1 MPPCLAAPYDKRER
15 PMKAVVYEE
24 FQKMPTVQ
32 NVPDPTPSDDGV
44 VIKVAATGVC
54 RSDWHAWMGHAG
66 GDLPHVSGHEF
77 AGTIEAIGP
86 NVKNWKVGGRVTVP
100 FACGCG
106 TCKECATG
114 NTHVC
119 PNQVQPG
126 FSHWGSF
133 AEYVAIEY
141 AETNLVGLPE
151 ALDFVTAASLGC
163 RFATS
168 FRAVATQGRVS
179 KGDWVAV
186 HGCGGVGLSAIMIA
200 HALGARLI
208 AIDIAEDKLN
218 FAKSLGA
225 EEIINA
231 DTEKDIPQCI
241 KQITNGGADVS
252 IDALGNPKT
261 AFDSVASLK
270 IQGKHIQVG
279 LLLGGEN
286 HPPMPMDDVIAKEL
300 EIIGSHGMQ
309 ASAYPRMLDMIANDQ
324 LHPQKLVG
332 DTITLEDAPA
342 ALADMNTFT
351 GIGMKVI
358 RLG

>member
-1 MPPCLAAPYDKRER
+1 
-15 PMKAVVYEE
+15 MKAVVYEE
-24 FQKMPTVQ
+24 CQKVPTVK

-54 RSDWHAWMGHAG
+54 RSDWHAWMGHADC
-66 GDLPHVSGHEF
+66 DLPHVPGHEF
-77 AGTIEAIGP
+77 AGTIEAIGT
-86 NVKNWKVGGRVTVP
+86 NIKNWKVGDRVTVP

-106 TCKECATG
+106 TCSECATG

-119 PNQVQPG
+119 PDQVQPG

-141 AETNLVGLPE
+141 AEANLVALPE

-168 FRAVATQGRVS
+168 FRAVATQGRVTE
-179 KGDWVAV
+179 GDWVAV

-200 HALGARLI
+200 RARGARII

-225 EEIINA
+225 EETINA
-231 DTEKDIPQCI
+231 AAEENVPQRI
-241 KQITNGGADVS
+241 AQITNGGTDVS
-252 IDALGNPKT
+252 IDALGSPKT

-286 HPPMPMDDVIAKEL
+286 HPQMPMDVVIAKEL

-309 ASAYPRMLDMIANDQ
+309 ASAYPKMLDMIANNQ

-332 DTITLEDAPA
+332 DTITLEEAPA
-342 ALADMNTFT
+342 ALSGMNTFT
-351 GIGMKVI
+351 GIGMKVVS
-358 RLG
+358 LG